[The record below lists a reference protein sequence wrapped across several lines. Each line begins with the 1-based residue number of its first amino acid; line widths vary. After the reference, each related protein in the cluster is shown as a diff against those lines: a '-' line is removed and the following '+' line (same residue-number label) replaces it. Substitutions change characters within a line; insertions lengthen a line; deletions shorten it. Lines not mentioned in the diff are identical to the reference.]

1 VNNMARISRGVRWV
15 LLAAI
20 LALLIIGSSA
30 GAQGTAPVS
39 NLAASHVYGEQIA
52 FTAEL
57 STGADPSSA
66 SLTFQVNSSGNSLV
80 IPAEVRA
87 DNTLT
92 AVYDTGSQDNVPAFS
107 QLTYWFTLEY
117 EDGSRQESDRAAYT
131 YTDNRFTWQTLSAE
145 ERYRVHWIEG
155 DLAFGQALLDAVL
168 NTRGDYAKYLDLP
181 FPEALDMYVYP
192 DNQVLQEALEISNMP
207 WAAGHANTAENTVLT
222 AIPTGFDQQLD
233 IQRQIPHEITHIRL
247 ALYMGESY
255 DNLPAWYNE
264 GLGSIAEQYTAP
276 SYWQLLQ
283 TAQDNDSLIPL
294 SELCQGFPADASLAG
309 LAYAQSDSFVR
320 YLHNRFGKAG
330 LTSLVD
336 AYMQGQACESG
347 VQSAFGLSLD
357 RLEADWYKATFDS
370 GIIPRSISEV
380 LVWAVLLVIILAGPI
395 VLTIISA
402 RRRKGTYQNA
412 WD

>member
-1 VNNMARISRGVRWV
+1 MPRIGQRLHWV
-15 LLAAI
+15 LAATL

-30 GAQGTAPVS
+30 NAQGTAPVS
-39 NLAASHVYGEQIA
+39 NLAASHIYGQQVT

-57 STGADPSSA
+57 SPNTKPSSA
-66 SLTFQVNSSGNSLV
+66 SLTFQVNGSGNSLV
-80 IPAEVRA
+80 IPVEIQAN
-87 DNTLT
+87 NTLT
-92 AVYDTGSQDNVPAFS
+92 AIYDTRSQNSVPAFS
-107 QLTYWFTLEY
+107 RLTYWFTLEFA
-117 EDGSRQESDRAAYT
+117 DGRRQESDRAAYT
-131 YTDNRFTWQTLSAE
+131 YSDNRYDWQTLSAE
-145 ERYRVHWIEG
+145 ERFHVHWIEG

-168 NTRGDYAKYLDLP
+168 NARGDYAIYLDLP
-181 FPEALDMYVYP
+181 YPEELDIYVYP
-192 DNQVLQEALEISNMP
+192 ENQALQEALEISNLS
-207 WAAGHANTAENTVLT
+207 WAAGHANTAENTILT

-283 TAQDNDSLIPL
+283 TAKDNDSLIPL
-294 SELCQGFPADASLAG
+294 SELCQGFPAEVSRAG

-320 YLHNRFGKAG
+320 FLHNQYGKAG

-336 AYMQGQACESG
+336 AYVQGQACGSG
-347 VQSAFGLSLD
+347 VQSVFGVSLD
-357 RLEADWYKATFDS
+357 RLEADWYRETFDS
-370 GIIPRSISEV
+370 GIIPRSIGEV
-380 LVWAVLLVIILAGPI
+380 LVWVLLLAVIIAGPI

-402 RRRKGTYQNA
+402 RGRKGADQNV
-412 WD
+412 WE